1 MTIVVVAGQPVY
13 APGPWGLLAREWQRS
28 LRAENKSVNTVRI
41 YLFAVRRFGEFAA
54 TREPAVTPESVRPRH
69 VREFI
74 AEVIE
79 QTSAANAHTNYR
91 ALRTFFRWLE
101 SEEEIE
107 RSPMDRTKAP
117 FVPDKPIPL
126 ISDDDVRA
134 MIEACAGRDLAS
146 RRDTAILRLF
156 FDTGARLSEI
166 ALLELDDLD
175 LDLDVIRVVGKG
187 RRPRAIPFGAKT
199 GRALSRYLRVR
210 AGDKHAGSSRL
221 WLCDRS
227 RGPLAAAGINRMLER
242 RGAQAGLDSMFAHRF
257 RHTLAHNW
265 QLNKGNETDLMRIM
279 GWKSPEMLRR
289 YGASAADQRAHRSH
303 RELSLGDR
311 V

>member
-1 MTIVVVAGQPVY
+1 MVVAGQPVY
-13 APGPWGLLAREWQRS
+13 APGPWGLLAREWQRT
-28 LRAENKSVNTVRI
+28 LRAENKSVNTIRI
-41 YLFAVRRFGEFAA
+41 YLFAVRRFGEWSAA
-54 TREPAVTPESVRPRH
+54 RTPAVTPDSVLPRH
-69 VREFI
+69 VREFV

-117 FVPDKPIPL
+117 FVPDKPIPV
-126 ISDDDVRA
+126 ITDDEVRA
-134 MIEACAGRDLAS
+134 MIEACAGRDLMS

-166 ALLELDDLD
+166 ALLGVDDVD
-175 LDLDVIRVVGKG
+175 LDLDVIRVLGKG
-187 RRPRAIPFGAKT
+187 RRPRSIPFGAKT

-210 AGDKHAGSSRL
+210 ATDRHADKPQL
-221 WLCDRS
+221 WLCDRG
-227 RGPLAAAGINRMLER
+227 RGPLAPAGMNRILER
-242 RGAQAGLDSMFAHRF
+242 RGAQAGLGSMFAHRF

-265 QLNKGNETDLMRIM
+265 QLQKGNETDLMRIM

-289 YGASAADQRAHRSH
+289 YGASAADQRAHASH
-303 RELSLGDR
+303 RELGLGDR